1 MLHFATTPF
10 GIAATTLATT
20 HWHDSATRPAIRY
33 FDEMASL
40 VSVSAVI
47 YGMIAVAAELGGRAV
62 FWALA
67 QRQKEKDAAVRV
79 RRELR
84 AKARA
89 EGHMEGRL
97 EGRLEGRME
106 GHAEGRV
113 EGQRDLIYD
122 MWNAAESDADRARVR
137 RIAES
142 RGIPLP
148 PQ

>member
-89 EGHMEGRL
+89 EGHA
-97 EGRLEGRME
+97 E
-106 GHAEGRV
+106 GHAEGRIEGHAEGHA
-113 EGQRDLIYD
+113 EGQRELIYD
-122 MWNAAESDADRARVR
+122 MWNAAESDADRARIR

>member
-84 AKARA
+84 AKAKADGRI
-89 EGHMEGRL
+89 EGRI
-97 EGRLEGRME
+97 EGRME
-106 GHAEGRV
+106 G
-113 EGQRDLIYD
+113 QRELIYD
-122 MWNAAESDADRARVR
+122 MWNAAESDADRARIR

>member
-40 VSVSAVI
+40 VSVSAVF

-84 AKARA
+84 AKAKA
-89 EGHMEGRL
+89 EGRIEGRI
-97 EGRLEGRME
+97 EGRME
-106 GHAEGRV
+106 G
-113 EGQRDLIYD
+113 QRELIYD
-122 MWNAAESDADRARVR
+122 MWNAAESDADRARIR

>member
-1 MLHFATTPF
+1 M
-10 GIAATTLATT
+10 
-20 HWHDSATRPAIRY
+20 
-33 FDEMASL
+33 
-40 VSVSAVI
+40 
-47 YGMIAVAAELGGRAV
+47 

-84 AKARA
+84 AKAKA
-89 EGHMEGRL
+89 EGRIEGRI
-97 EGRLEGRME
+97 EGRME
-106 GHAEGRV
+106 G
-113 EGQRDLIYD
+113 QRELIYD
-122 MWNAAESDADRARVR
+122 MWNAAESDADRARIR

>member
-1 MLHFATTPF
+1 M
-10 GIAATTLATT
+10 
-20 HWHDSATRPAIRY
+20 
-33 FDEMASL
+33 
-40 VSVSAVI
+40 
-47 YGMIAVAAELGGRAV
+47 

-84 AKARA
+84 AKAKA
-89 EGHMEGRL
+89 EGRI
-97 EGRLEGRME
+97 EGRME
-106 GHAEGRV
+106 GHAEGRMEGHA
-113 EGQRDLIYD
+113 EGQRELIYD

-148 PQ
+148 PH

>member
-84 AKARA
+84 AKAKA
-89 EGHMEGRL
+89 EGRIEGRI
-97 EGRLEGRME
+97 EGRME
-106 GHAEGRV
+106 G
-113 EGQRDLIYD
+113 QRELIYD
-122 MWNAAESDADRARVR
+122 MWNAAESDADRARIR

>member
-89 EGHMEGRL
+89 EGHAEGHA
-97 EGRLEGRME
+97 EGRME
-106 GHAEGRV
+106 GHV
-113 EGQRDLIYD
+113 EGQRELIYD
-122 MWNAAESDADRARVR
+122 MWNAAESDADRARIR

>member
-84 AKARA
+84 AKAKA
-89 EGHMEGRL
+89 EGRIEGRI
-97 EGRLEGRME
+97 EGRME
-106 GHAEGRV
+106 G
-113 EGQRDLIYD
+113 QRELIYD